1 MADNSPRHDHPEIEA
16 AEAVALETRRLPQRL
31 AALQGER
38 LYRFAG
44 LLFLLAILFTYFDA
58 ISRVLLIA
66 FVGAIVAVAYNAVVV
81 RLPLRRSLAVL
92 VVVVATV
99 ATLGLTLWL
108 GINALIGQF
117 RQLADDF
124 PAIVEGVEDWVQN
137 ATGLELDLLG
147 PRARSA
153 VAEMFG
159 VSDGASVLAG
169 AFGILEVIGI
179 ALLVMVGAFFLVH
192 KPNEQLLNPLM
203 RSVPAERRPAF
214 RRMFHLMGGRLAGWL
229 WGTLVAM
236 VAVGVMGVA
245 AFYFLGTPYPLLL
258 GVLMAVTN
266 IVPIIGPW
274 IGGAVAVGV
283 TLFNDPGQALWV
295 AVAVLIIQEIESNIV
310 RPVVM
315 SSSAQLHPFVTL
327 LALLLFGSLFGILG
341 AILALPLTLA
351 IATVIQVLWVEETLD
366 AGDDEI
372 EPVVRTG

>member
-1 MADNSPRHDHPEIEA
+1 MADDPRFEQDSRIEA

-31 AALQGER
+31 AALHGER

-66 FVGAIVAVAYNAVVV
+66 FVGAIVAVAYNAVVT
-81 RLPLRRSLAVL
+81 RLPLRRNLALVAVVL
-92 VVVVATV
+92 L
-99 ATLGLTLWL
+99 TLGSLGVSAWL
-108 GINALIGQF
+108 GVTALITQF
-117 RQLADDF
+117 RQLKDDF
-124 PAIVEGVEDWVQN
+124 PVIVEGVEDWVQN

-147 PRARSA
+147 PRARTA

-159 VSDGASVLAG
+159 FSDGASVLAG

-179 ALLVMVGAFFLVH
+179 ALLVLVGAFFLVH
-192 KPNEQLLNPLM
+192 KPNDQLLTPLM
-203 RSVPAERRPAF
+203 RTVPADRRPAF
-214 RRMFHLMGGRLAGWL
+214 RRMFHLLGERLAGWL
-229 WGTLVAM
+229 WGTLIAM
-236 VAVGVMGVA
+236 LAVGLMGFA
-245 AFYFLGTPYPLLL
+245 ALYFLGTPYPLLL
-258 GVLMAVTN
+258 GVLMGLTN
-266 IVPIIGPW
+266 VVPIIGPW

-283 TLFNDPGQALWV
+283 SLFNDPGQALWV
-295 AVAVLIIQEIESNIV
+295 AIAVFVIQEIESNIV

-327 LALLLFGSLFGILG
+327 LALLLFGSLFGVLG

-351 IATVIQVLWVEETLD
+351 IATVVQVLWVEQTLD

-372 EPVVRTG
+372 EPVVRT

>member
-1 MADNSPRHDHPEIEA
+1 MADDPRSAQDQHIEA

-31 AALQGER
+31 AALHGER

-66 FVGAIVAVAYNAVVV
+66 FVGAIVAVAYNAVVT
-81 RLPLRRSLAVL
+81 RLPLRRELALVAVVLLTIGSLGVSA
-92 VVVVATV
+92 
-99 ATLGLTLWL
+99 WL
-108 GINALIGQF
+108 GITALITQF
-117 RQLADDF
+117 RQLKDDF
-124 PAIVEGVEDWVQN
+124 PVIVEGVEDWVQN

-147 PRARSA
+147 PRARGA

-159 VSDGASVLAG
+159 FSDGASVLAG

-179 ALLVMVGAFFLVH
+179 TLLVLVGAFFLVH
-192 KPNEQLLNPLM
+192 KPNDQLLTPLM
-203 RSVPAERRPAF
+203 RAVPADRRPAF
-214 RRMFHLMGGRLAGWL
+214 RRMFRLLGERLAGWL

-236 VAVGVMGVA
+236 LAVGLMGFA
-245 AFYFLGTPYPLLL
+245 ALYFLGTPYPLLL
-258 GVLMAVTN
+258 GVLMGLTN
-266 IVPIIGPW
+266 VVPIIGPW

-283 TLFNDPGQALWV
+283 TLFNDPGQAFWV
-295 AVAVLIIQEIESNIV
+295 AIAVFVIQEIESNIV

-327 LALLLFGSLFGILG
+327 LALLLFGSLFGVLG

-351 IATVIQVLWVEETLD
+351 IATAVQVLWVEETLD

-372 EPVVRTG
+372 EPVVRT